1 MSELAVKL
9 YVQQQLALLDVP
21 VDARV
26 FSHRPKEVEVGEQAV
41 VVITIRRSREKRFT
55 LSRPAGSKR
64 VDHDVCLYLYM
75 LHDDEQA
82 GGRMFDGLKWQI
94 GRQFRAATIPVSISD
109 PDNGEQSGIMFVG
122 EDIDTRTEEP
132 QVEAELGTTIFYAEM
147 TLAVAEIVTG

>member
-26 FSHRPKEVEVGEQAV
+26 FSHRPKEVEIGEQAV
-41 VVITIRRSREKRFT
+41 VVITIPRSREKRLT
-55 LSRPAGSKR
+55 IPRGQGAKR
-64 VDHDVCLYLYM
+64 IDHEVRLHCYM

-94 GRQFRAATIPVSISD
+94 DRQFRTALIPVVISD
-109 PDNGEQSGIMFVG
+109 PDSGEQSGIVLIG
-122 EDIDTRTEEP
+122 EEIETRTEEP
-132 QVEAELGTTIFYAEM
+132 QMEAEFGTAIFYAEV
-147 TLAVAEIVTG
+147 TLSVWENVQG